1 MNYML
6 GVAIGLLWVLFFIY
20 RHFTAK
26 EIERYENM
34 ADMYCDAYNKLFK
47 EYSDALDDWIS
58 KEEERQ
64 ETMKQALKIID
75 EKLDAQ

>member
-26 EIERYENM
+26 EIERYEKM
-34 ADMYCDAYNKLFK
+34 ADMYCEAYNKLFK
-47 EYSDALDDWIS
+47 EFSDAQDYWIAKN
-58 KEEERQ
+58 KEQ
-64 ETMKQALKIID
+64 MKIIRDMCVD
-75 EKLDAQ
+75 EVKQ